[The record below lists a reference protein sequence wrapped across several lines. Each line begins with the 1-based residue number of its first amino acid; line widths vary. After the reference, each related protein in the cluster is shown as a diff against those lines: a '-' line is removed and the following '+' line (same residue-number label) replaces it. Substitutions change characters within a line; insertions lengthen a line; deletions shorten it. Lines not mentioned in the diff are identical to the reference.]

1 MNRYYFAISIK
12 KTIQINEMEK
22 NYCLSDIGY
31 YQSNPLSDGEY
42 IKNSTNWWIGVEK
55 HRLFEDSETVE
66 SFVSDI
72 YFTKATIYLT
82 HMKISPSLKN

>member
-1 MNRYYFAISIK
+1 
-12 KTIQINEMEK
+12 MEK

-42 IKNSTNWWIGVEK
+42 IKNFTNWWIGVEK

-72 YFTKATIYLT
+72 YFTKATIYLI